1 MNPSLLI
8 KNGLII
14 DPSENR
20 KSKADILIKDGDVV
34 VIAPQL
40 EPEDGQ
46 TVLDASG
53 LWITPGFID
62 IHTHLREIG
71 QADREDI
78 STGSMAAAAGGYTC
92 VVTMANTEPPI
103 DNAAILS
110 VLLARIE
117 NKAHIEVLPIACVT
131 KGMEGNELVN
141 MVELSEMG
149 VAAFSDD
156 GMPVTNLSVLR
167 RALEYAKVANKVI
180 ISHPEDKDLSA
191 GGAIH
196 EGLTAT
202 KLGLPGIPGA
212 SEAAAI
218 AREIEVV
225 RQTEGRLHFGH
236 VSLAASVDL
245 IRSAK
250 AAGLPVTAD
259 ATPHH
264 VCLTVDDII
273 GFDTSYK
280 MNPPLRTEADRTALI
295 AGLKDGTIDAIAT
308 DHAPHTALDKQKP
321 FDQAPFGIIGLETAF
336 PLALNR
342 LTKAGISNLSLISLF
357 TTKPAAALDLPQ
369 PGVRAGQPATIVLID
384 PEHSWIYDASK
395 GFSKSRNSPFDGQR
409 LTGKVLLTICNGE
422 IAYKDEDLIQAR
434 TKSSVLKG

>member
-1 MNPSLLI
+1 LI

-14 DPSENR
+14 DPSEDR
-20 KSKADILIKDGDVV
+20 ESQADILVKDGDVV
-34 VIAPQL
+34 MIAPHL

-46 TVLDASG
+46 TVLDGSG
-53 LWITPGFID
+53 LWVAPGFVD

-78 STGSMAAAAGGYTC
+78 GTGSLAAAAGGYTC

-110 VLLARIE
+110 VLLSKIE
-117 NKAHIEVLPIACVT
+117 EKAHIEVLPIACVT

-141 MVELSEMG
+141 MVELSGMG
-149 VAAFSDD
+149 VVAFSDD
-156 GMPVTNLSVLR
+156 GLPVSNLAVLR
-167 RALEYAKVANKVI
+167 RALEYAKVADRVI
-180 ISHPEDKDLSA
+180 ISHPEDRDLSA
-191 GGAIH
+191 GGAVH

-202 KLGLPGIPGA
+202 SLGLPGIPGA

-225 RQTEGRLHFGH
+225 RQTNGRLHFGH
-236 VSLAASVDL
+236 VSLAASVEL
-245 IRSAK
+245 IRTAK

-264 VCLTVDDII
+264 ICLTVDDIN
-273 GFDTSYK
+273 GFDTAYK
-280 MNPPLRTEADRTALI
+280 MNPPLRTQADRAALI
-295 AGLKDGTIDAIAT
+295 EGLKDGTIDAIAT

-336 PLALNR
+336 PIALER
-342 LTKAGISNLSLISLF
+342 LTNGAGLSKLSLIALF
-357 TTKPAAALDLPQ
+357 TTKPAAVLDLPQ
-369 PGVRAGQPATIVLID
+369 PGIRAGQPANLVLLD
-384 PEHSWIYDASK
+384 PAHSWIYDTAK
-395 GFSKSRNSPFDGQR
+395 GFSRSRNSPFNGQR
-409 LTGKVLLTICNGE
+409 LTGKVLLTFYRGN
-422 IAYKDEDLIQAR
+422 IAYKDEELIQSR
-434 TKSSVLKG
+434 HKSSVLKG